1 MVSELI
7 KKCRSFRR
15 FDEKRRISEDELR
28 SYVESARYTPSA
40 ANLQR
45 LRFALFTDKASCDA
59 IFGGLR
65 FAAYLKDWQGPAP
78 GERPA
83 AYVVIT
89 SDKELDVNLAIDLG
103 IVSEAILLTA
113 SEAGVGGCIFR
124 SYSSETVLPLI
135 STEGQVICEVIA
147 LGYPAEEVV
156 ISDLKDGDIK
166 YYRDAED
173 RHVVPK
179 RSLDELII
187 K

>member
-15 FDEKRRISEDELR
+15 FDEKKRITDEQLR
-28 SYVESARYTPSA
+28 SFVESARYTPSA

-45 LRFALFTDKASCDA
+45 LRFALFCDKASCDT

-65 FAAYLKDWQGPAP
+65 FAAYLKDWQGPAE
-78 GERPA
+78 GERPV

-89 SDKELDVNLAIDLG
+89 SEKELDVNLAIDLG

-113 SEAGVGGCIFR
+113 AEAGVGGCIFR
-124 SYSSETVLPLI
+124 SYSSDAVLPLI
-135 STEGQVICEVIA
+135 SAEGQAICEVIA
-147 LGYPAEEVV
+147 LGYPAEEVI
-156 ISDLKDGDIK
+156 ISDVKDGDIK
-166 YYRDAED
+166 YYRDALD

-179 RSLDELII
+179 RALDELII